1 MALNKSV
8 RQQDGVVT
16 NYHRILYVTITTN
29 RQNSIAVGSYVDA
42 DSREYEKTGE
52 FAQPYQHGSTYE
64 LTYDPSMT
72 IEKAYDYLK
81 TLPQF
86 EDATDV

>member
-1 MALNKSV
+1 MALYKSV
-8 RQQDGVVT
+8 KQEDGVVT
-16 NYHRILYVTITTN
+16 NYHRILYITITTN

-52 FAQPYQHGSTYE
+52 FAQPYRQGVTYE
-64 LTYDPSMT
+64 VAYDPSMT

-81 TLPQF
+81 TLPLF
-86 EDATDV
+86 EGATNV